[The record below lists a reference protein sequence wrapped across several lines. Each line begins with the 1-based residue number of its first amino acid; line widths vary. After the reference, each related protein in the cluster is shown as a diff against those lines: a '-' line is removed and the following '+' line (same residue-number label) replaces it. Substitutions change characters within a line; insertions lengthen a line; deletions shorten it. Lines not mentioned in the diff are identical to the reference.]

1 MRESVFYQEI
11 EAQGERRGLERGR
24 QEGEQQGRREE
35 AAALIL
41 RQLTRRP
48 GNLPNTLR
56 AQVEQLPLP
65 ELETLGEALL
75 DFQTLADLETWL
87 AQF

>member
-24 QEGEQQGRREE
+24 QEE

-56 AQVEQLPLP
+56 AQVEQLPLL

>member
-1 MRESVFYQEI
+1 LRQEIMRESVFYQEI

-24 QEGEQQGRREE
+24 QEE

>member
-24 QEGEQQGRREE
+24 QEE

>member
-1 MRESVFYQEI
+1 MRASVFYQEI

-24 QEGEQQGRREE
+24 QEE

-56 AQVEQLPLP
+56 AQVEQLPLL